1 MEAAPAYRPYPSI
14 SNRLKFL
21 QDSIGKGFV
30 EPELVWVAT
39 PKFHGV
45 NTTVTVPVRSRQVLF
60 GRRNGY
66 LDLVKETHYDV
77 QRVVGKYDWARLAD
91 LFPAATSVTVYGELY
106 GGVFGNL
113 GGAGAVQREV
123 HYSPTREFVMLDICV
138 DDTMLDLYDMM
149 HIAKRLKVPVPPI
162 AFKGLAQDVYD
173 WAKAHAEDP
182 AVLMDHTLDPI
193 HLQGA
198 KNTGEGWVIRPVKER
213 AFHGE
218 GRVLLKVKSR
228 TFDEACHM
236 PKKTPQQQQ
245 QQGTSVIVPVGRVT
259 AVLSKEAESSLTMD
273 ALPVLADLV
282 LQDILKD
289 TPEIREN
296 PKLFK
301 ATRAACFTAV
311 RHVLVT

>member
-1 MEAAPAYRPYPSI
+1 
-14 SNRLKFL
+14 
-21 QDSIGKGFV
+21 
-30 EPELVWVAT
+30 
-39 PKFHGV
+39 
-45 NTTVTVPVRSRQVLF
+45 
-60 GRRNGY
+60 
-66 LDLVKETHYDV
+66 
-77 QRVVGKYDWARLAD
+77 
-91 LFPAATSVTVYGELY
+91 
-106 GGVFGNL
+106 
-113 GGAGAVQREV
+113 
-123 HYSPTREFVMLDICV
+123 
-138 DDTMLDLYDMM
+138 
-149 HIAKRLKVPVPPI
+149 
-162 AFKGLAQDVYD
+162 VYD

-213 AFHGE
+213 AFHDK

-236 PKKTPQQQQ
+236 PKKTPRQQ

-301 ATRAACFTAV
+301 APRAACFTAV